1 MGLILGIT
9 GLLAVLVIGIGGIA
23 AAYMMGYIG
32 GPKTAG
38 NSNNAVPSPTPAQF
52 TADLASI
59 PGGTFRMGRDTGLPL
74 EQPANAVTVQP
85 FKIDKTEVTNGE
97 FYQFI
102 KETGYKPVPP
112 YWPNDKPVP
121 AEEKMPVRYVNIDDI
136 SAFAAWRSKRDGVAY
151 RLPTEA
157 EWEFAAR
164 NGPKDDLY
172 PWGNTFDS
180 KCAVMET
187 DSTEPQAVGTH
198 TCPDDW
204 GVEDLIGNVY
214 EWTGSKL
221 AVYPGSKNLG
231 IKPSPEPHYMIRGG
245 GALSKASGDFAVTA
259 AFRSDVAA
267 SKRDKELGFRL
278 ATQ

>member
-1 MGLILGIT
+1 LILGIV

-32 GPKTAG
+32 GPRANTNANTATP
-38 NSNNAVPSPTPAQF
+38 APTPLPLIA
-52 TADLASI
+52 I
-59 PGGTFRMGRDTGLPL
+59 PGGTFKMGRDNGQPL
-74 EQPANAVTVQP
+74 EQPANLVTVQP

-97 FYQFI
+97 YYDFI
-102 KETGYKPVPP
+102 KETGYRPEPP
-112 YWPNDKPVP
+112 YWTNDKPLPV
-121 AEEKMPVRYVNIDDI
+121 EVKMPVRFVNIDDI
-136 SAFAAWRSKRDGVAY
+136 SAFAAWRSKRDLVTY

-172 PWGNTFDS
+172 PWGNTFDP

-187 DSTEPQAVGTH
+187 GSTEPQAVGTH

-221 AVYPGSKNLG
+221 AFYPGNKNNLG
-231 IKPSPEPHYMIRGG
+231 IRPSPEPHYMIRGG
-245 GALSKASGDFAVTA
+245 AALSPASGDFAVTA
-259 AFRSDVAA
+259 AFRVDVAA